1 MGDKGFGFYAK
12 AFGKLT
18 LKAKEPPTPPAKD
31 SKEGKAADKL
41 PARPDPAPPV
51 CYDLKQLNRAPVQNA
66 KPIEPFEIL
75 DGLYYVGNTQ
85 VSAHL
90 LKTSDGLI
98 LIDST
103 MPHQIPWLLESIR
116 KLGFQPGDVKVV
128 IGTHAAIDHTGGHWY
143 FQRHF
148 AARTWMHAA
157 DAPGV
162 MSAKCEAGAKV
173 DLTLVKAFEAYP
185 PFKPDRLIKDAE
197 VVEWGGRTL
206 MFHHTPTST
215 PGTMSLEIPLHDN
228 SGKIVRA
235 GLFGGCAPRESG
247 FANSIKRLKERD
259 IQIWLAVHPDQNKTL
274 EKAAKLKDGKGAN
287 PFFDPDGW
295 NSLLDKMMSR
305 DRKAKPDGF

>member
-1 MGDKGFGFYAK
+1 MGDRGFGFYAK
-12 AFGKLT
+12 AFGNLT
-18 LKAKEPPTPPAKD
+18 PKAKEPPTPPAKD
-31 SKEGKAADKL
+31 SKEGKAADKPL
-41 PARPDPAPPV
+41 AKVADPAPPV

-66 KPIEPFEIL
+66 KPVEPFEIM

-116 KLGFQPGDVKVV
+116 KLGFKPGDVKVV

-148 AARTWMHAA
+148 ATQTWMHKL

-162 MSAKCEAGAKV
+162 MSAKCEAGTKV
-173 DLTLVKAFEAYP
+173 DLTLVKMFEAYP

-197 VVEWGGRTL
+197 VVKWGGRTL

-215 PGTMSLEIPLHDN
+215 PGTVSLEIPLRDK
-228 SGKIVRA
+228 SGKIVSA
-235 GLFGGCAPRESG
+235 GLFGGSASRNTG
-247 FANSIKRLKERD
+247 FAESIKRLKERD
-259 IQIWLAVHPDQNKTL
+259 IQIWLAVHPEQNQTL
-274 EKAAKLKDGKGAN
+274 DKAAKLREGKGPN
-287 PFFDPDGW
+287 PFIDPDGW
-295 NSLLDKMMSR
+295 KKLLDKMMSR
-305 DRKAKPDGF
+305 DKK